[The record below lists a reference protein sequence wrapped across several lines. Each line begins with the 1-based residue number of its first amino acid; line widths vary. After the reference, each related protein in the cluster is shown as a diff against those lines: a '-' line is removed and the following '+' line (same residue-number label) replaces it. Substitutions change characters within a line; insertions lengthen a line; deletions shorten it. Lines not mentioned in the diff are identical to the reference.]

1 MTTAENASV
10 LALEDREILAAAKA
24 AVKKI
29 LPDATLILFGSA
41 ARGERKPDSDYDLLV
56 LTERALSNAE
66 QSAVRDALFSI
77 ELERGP
83 VLCTLFYS
91 KSEWA
96 APRTCVNPFHAAV
109 ERDAILL

>member
-1 MTTAENASV
+1 MTTAENATV

-24 AVKKI
+24 AVKEI
-29 LPDATLILFGSA
+29 LPDAIVILFGSA
-41 ARGERKPDSDYDLLV
+41 ARGERESDSDYDLLV
-56 LTERALSNAE
+56 LTERTSSGAE
-66 QSAVRDALFSI
+66 QSAVRDGLFNI

-91 KSEWA
+91 KSEWNS
-96 APRTCVNPFHAAV
+96 PRTSITPFHAAV